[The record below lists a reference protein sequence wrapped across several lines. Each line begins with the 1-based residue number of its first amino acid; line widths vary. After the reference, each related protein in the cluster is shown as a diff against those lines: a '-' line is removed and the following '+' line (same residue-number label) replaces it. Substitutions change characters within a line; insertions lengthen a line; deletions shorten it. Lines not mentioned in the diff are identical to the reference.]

1 MISEIERWY
10 FETENIRIVGDKYRH
25 ILNIHGAAMK
35 IRNKLL
41 VQLFLILA
49 ILHAIRLEGR
59 GYL

>member
-25 ILNIHGAAMK
+25 ILNIHGTAMK